1 MVLTTDLY
9 PAINDEI
16 DFCDGFC
23 GVFCG
28 GSFGC
33 GNGLV
38 IGAVLIVETHGRV
51 SLRVNHANIETVQH
65 RANHTIRANRA
76 TKKPDKDVS

>member
-1 MVLTTDLY
+1 MY

-16 DFCDGFC
+16 DFGDGFC
-23 GVFCG
+23 GGFGG
-28 GSFGC
+28 GSFGCGDGFNC

-51 SLRVNHANIETVQH
+51 SLRVNRENIETVQH